1 MSIIPTYQVH
11 LTVTAPRL
19 PSPKII
25 SFVKSFEK
33 CARRYLP
40 SRDAQATPLFM
51 AYKPT
56 PNDVWTC
63 GWGTTK
69 GVTKDTLWTQA
80 QCDEAFMADLYEFAA
95 GVHRLTTGFPTTQMQ
110 FDALFSFAYN
120 CGLDEDTDQLPE
132 GLGDSTLLKRHN
144 LGFYREAADQFLL
157 WDKQQGKTLK
167 GLTRRRQMERAI
179 YLGDSEGYRGNA

>member
-25 SFVKSFEK
+25 QFVKSFED
-33 CARRYLP
+33 CAKEVGFLSGPEGKY
-40 SRDAQATPLFM
+40 FK

-69 GVTKDTLWTQA
+69 GVTKDTLWSQA
-80 QCDEAFMADLYEFAA
+80 ECDAAFVSDLYEFAA
-95 GVHRLTTGFPTTQMQ
+95 GVHRLTQGFPTTQMQ

-120 CGLDEDTDQLPE
+120 CGLDEDADQLPE

-144 LGFYREAADQFLL
+144 LGFYQEAANQFLL
-157 WDKQQGKTLK
+157 WDKQKGKRLG

-179 YLGDSEGYRGNA
+179 YLGDAEGYRGNV